1 MSNSENPRWNWKTQ
15 LVLRR
20 NGVLGSARFQQW
32 ASRWPIFRSV
42 ARRRAARQFD
52 LVAGFVYTQVVY
64 LFVETGLIHALRAR
78 PHDLAA
84 VRELTGLG
92 EAAALRLL
100 RAGAAIAL
108 AESPQDG
115 VWTLGQTGAEL
126 SANEGAMAMVRHH
139 ALLYRDLADPLGV
152 LRRAP
157 GEGNALSAFWTY
169 ATPGDGSDQTAQPY
183 SELMAATQPMVWQQI
198 IGRYD
203 FAAHRKMLDVG
214 GGSGGF
220 VEAIGQHAPGLAL
233 GIFDLPEVV
242 PLAGA
247 RFDGTE
253 LESRIT
259 LHPGS
264 FRRDPIPTGYDL
276 VTLVRILHD
285 HDDDVAQALLDAIF
299 ESLQPGG
306 KLLILEPM
314 AGTRGAEAMGD
325 AYFGFYLWAMG
336 SGRPRPFAEIARM
349 ARSAGFARVAPLAT
363 PLPIIAQ
370 ALLAT
375 KRSQPDA

>member
-1 MSNSENPRWNWKTQ
+1 MTKREEFLLSWKTR

-20 NGVLGSARFQQW
+20 NAVLGSARFQAW
-32 ASRWPIFRSV
+32 ASRWPVFRSV
-42 ARRRAARQFD
+42 ARYRAARQFD
-52 LVAGFVYTQVVY
+52 LIAGFVYTQVVWVY
-64 LFVETGLIHALRAR
+64 IETGLLCAL
-78 PHDLAA
+78 HQGVMSLKKVQGLSD
-84 VRELTGLG
+84 LG
-92 EAAALRLL
+92 ETAALRLL
-100 RAGAAIAL
+100 RAGEAIGL
-108 AESPQDG
+108 AESPQAG
-115 VWTLGQTGAEL
+115 LWTLGQTGAEL

-139 ALLYRDLADPLGV
+139 ALLYRDLADPLG
-152 LRRAP
+152 LLQRAP

-169 ATPGDGSDQTAQPY
+169 ATPGDVSDQTAQPY

-220 VEAIGQHAPGLAL
+220 AEAIGQHAPGLAL

-242 PLAGA
+242 PLASA
-247 RFDGTE
+247 RFGGTA

-276 VTLVRILHD
+276 ITLVRILHD
-285 HDDDVAQALLDAIF
+285 HDDAVAQRLLESIF
-299 ESLQPGG
+299 DSLPQGG

-314 AGTRGAEAMGD
+314 AQTRGAAAMGD
-325 AYFGFYLWAMG
+325 AYFGLYLWAMG
-336 SGRPRPFAEIARM
+336 SGRPRPFAEIAEMTRK
-349 ARSAGFARVAPLAT
+349 AGFARVRAIDT
-363 PLPIIAQ
+363 SLPIIARG
-370 ALLAT
+370 LLAS
-375 KRSQPDA
+375 K